1 MKIKSIICVS
11 VLGAVMVAF
20 SSCATNRNLSAL
32 EERKS
37 VASKTES
44 VLSNVKGLLSYDAV
58 YTREKQLR
66 IFVKTADG
74 ELSDALVSEIK
85 KLAAET
91 NGIPEENVAVFKV
104 SEANVDAK

>member
-1 MKIKSIICVS
+1 
-11 VLGAVMVAF
+11 MVAF

-58 YTREKQLR
+58 YTREKQQ
-66 IFVKTADG
+66 
-74 ELSDALVSEIK
+74 
-85 KLAAET
+85 
-91 NGIPEENVAVFKV
+91 VANFLTH
-104 SEANVDAK
+104 